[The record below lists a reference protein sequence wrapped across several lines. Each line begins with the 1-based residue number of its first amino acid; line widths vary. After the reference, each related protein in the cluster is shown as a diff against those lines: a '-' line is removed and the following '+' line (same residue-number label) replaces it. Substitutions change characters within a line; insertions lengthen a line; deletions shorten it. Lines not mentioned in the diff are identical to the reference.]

1 MINYLEMKGSNST
14 ALLALLWFFKD
25 HDEFLLNLEE
35 SFRVEYEPVVITM
48 KNEIQRIKTKQ
59 YEQKKLQQQYEEN
72 EKQ

>member
-1 MINYLEMKGSNST
+1 MV
-14 ALLALLWFFKD
+14 KD

-48 KNEIQRIKTKQ
+48 KNKIQRIKKKQ